1 MEQQQR
7 TYEGM
12 IKDWIETYKFCAIFE
27 EQIRAGL
34 IEDAE
39 VEEYLQE
46 KARLIVCL
54 GNLFAVKS
62 IEVKEMYDVEYIKE
76 LFADVK
82 KDLGEQE
89 ASLSDFDNAYIDDM
103 ILAMEKDFLQAAE
116 AEEATE
122 EGLVQVD
129 EEEEE

>member
-12 IKDWIETYKFCAIFE
+12 IKDLIETYKFCAIFE

-62 IEVKEMYDVEYIKE
+62 IEVKEMYDVEYVKE
-76 LFADVK
+76 LYAGVK
-82 KDLGEQE
+82 KDLEEQE

-116 AEEATE
+116 PEAEET
-122 EGLVQVD
+122 QI
-129 EEEEE
+129 EEEEEE

>member
-34 IEDAE
+34 IEDTE

-76 LFADVK
+76 LYAGVK
-82 KDLGEQE
+82 KDLEEQE

-103 ILAMEKDFLQAAE
+103 ILAMEKDFLAAAE
-116 AEEATE
+116 ETCEKCGKQPCE
-122 EGLVQVD
+122 CK
-129 EEEEE
+129 EEE